1 MIPLAL
7 SYTDLSTGES
17 KVTLMS
23 SFEEVMNEFAILG
36 ASEVVLA
43 SDFNEEWKKKLQE
56 RGAKAISVEDS
67 LEKSESFTVLLH
79 LLESRKTSHYY
90 NTFITVLIPN
100 SKTFA

>member
-1 MIPLAL
+1 MSDKENNFIA
-7 SYTDLSTGES
+7 SITDFSDDTFGFAYTDLSTGES

-56 RGAKAISVEDS
+56 RGAKAISIED
-67 LEKSESFTVLLH
+67 
-79 LLESRKTSHYY
+79 YC
-90 NTFITVLIPN
+90 
-100 SKTFA
+100 